1 MPTYNFLNTETG
13 EEFQMFLKMD
23 ELDQYKLD
31 NPNIQQMPSS
41 PALVSGTGM
50 AVSRTDEG
58 WKDTLRSIKKASGR
72 NNTINV

>member
-50 AVSRTDEG
+50 AVSRTAVSYTHL
-58 WKDTLRSIKKASGR
+58 TLPTKLE
-72 NNTINV
+72 V